1 MTDLINLNNFLNNA
15 IGFED
20 FFDRFHRL
28 PTINAGFPHYNI
40 KKAGEDKYILEM
52 AVAGY
57 KKSDIDVQVQD
68 GVLSIEGKSSEEK
81 EDFVHRGI
89 AKRAFKKQL
98 QLSEYV
104 ECTGAKLE
112 DGMLKVDLKYDPPEN
127 SKIVNLKICARYAY
141 SPTFYWTI
149 SKLLSLLLVL
159 ERQY

>member
-15 IGFED
+15 IGFES

-57 KKSDIDVQVQD
+57 KKSDINVNVTD
-68 GVLSIEGKSSEEK
+68 GVLSIEGKSFDKE
-81 EDFVHRGI
+81 EDFVHKGI
-89 AKRAFKKQL
+89 AKRAFKRQL

-112 DGMLKVDLKYDPPEN
+112 DGMLKVDLNYNPPEDKRPK
-127 SKIVNLKICARYAY
+127 KITVK
-141 SPTFYWTI
+141 
-149 SKLLSLLLVL
+149 
-159 ERQY
+159 

>member
-1 MTDLINLNNFLNNA
+1 MTDLINLNNFLPNY

-20 FFDRFHRL
+20 FFERFHRL

-57 KKSDIDVQVQD
+57 KKSDINVQVQD
-68 GVLSIEGKSSEEK
+68 GVLSIEGISSEDK
-81 EDFVHRGI
+81 EDFVHKGI

-104 ECTGAKLE
+104 ECKGAKLE
-112 DGMLKVDLKYDPPEN
+112 DGMLKVELKYDPPEN
-127 SKIVNLKICARYAY
+127 KKPKKI
-141 SPTFYWTI
+141 
-149 SKLLSLLLVL
+149 LVK
-159 ERQY
+159 

>member
-15 IGFED
+15 IGFEN
-20 FFDRFHRL
+20 FFHRFHRL

-57 KKSDIDVQVQD
+57 KKSDIEVLIQD
-68 GVLSIEGKSSEEK
+68 GVLSIGGEQGGSLPEHEEN
-81 EDFVHRGI
+81 FVHKGI
-89 AKRAFKKQL
+89 AKREFRKQF

-127 SKIVNLKICARYAY
+127 KKPKKISVK
-141 SPTFYWTI
+141 
-149 SKLLSLLLVL
+149 
-159 ERQY
+159 

>member
-1 MTDLINLNNFLNNA
+1 MTDLINLNNFLPNY

-20 FFDRFHRL
+20 FFERFHRL

-68 GVLSIEGKSSEEK
+68 GVLSIEGISSEDK
-81 EDFVHRGI
+81 EDFVHKGI

-104 ECTGAKLE
+104 ECSGAKLE
-112 DGMLKVDLKYDPPEN
+112 DGMLKVELNYNPPEDKKPK
-127 SKIVNLKICARYAY
+127 KISVK
-141 SPTFYWTI
+141 
-149 SKLLSLLLVL
+149 
-159 ERQY
+159 

>member
-1 MTDLINLNNFLNNA
+1 MTDLINLNNFLPNY

-20 FFDRFHRL
+20 FFERFHRL

-40 KKAGEDKYILEM
+40 KKAGEDKYTLEM

-68 GVLSIEGKSSEEK
+68 GVLSIEGISSEDK
-81 EDFVHRGI
+81 EDFVHKGI

-104 ECTGAKLE
+104 ECKGAKLE
-112 DGMLKVDLKYDPPEN
+112 DGMLKVELNYNPPEDKKPK
-127 SKIVNLKICARYAY
+127 KIAVK
-141 SPTFYWTI
+141 
-149 SKLLSLLLVL
+149 
-159 ERQY
+159 